1 MEYLWAPWRMEYIE
15 KPQTQEGCIFCNQD
29 EGADGPDNLVLFR
42 RSKSFVI
49 LNRFPYTNGHMMIVP
64 YDHVPSLTDLDED
77 TLGELII
84 LTKDALEVLRQV
96 FGAESFNVGV
106 NIGETAGA
114 GIADH
119 VHIHVVPRWA
129 GDTSFMS
136 TTGSTRVIPES
147 LEETYNRLKSS
158 WQKRTT

>member
-1 MEYLWAPWRMEYIE
+1 MKYLWAPWRMEYIE

-29 EGADGPDNLVLFR
+29 GGTDGPDNLVLFR
-42 RSKSFVI
+42 RSRSYVI

-64 YDHVPSLTDLDED
+64 NDHVPSLTDLDEA
-77 TLGELII
+77 TLTELII
-84 LTKDALEVLRQV
+84 LTRDAIEVLRQV
-96 FGAESFNVGV
+96 YGAESFNVGV
-106 NIGETAGA
+106 NIGESAGA

-136 TTGSTRVIPES
+136 TTASARVIPES
-147 LEETYNRLKSS
+147 LEKTYTRLKSS
-158 WQKRTT
+158 WQEKAI